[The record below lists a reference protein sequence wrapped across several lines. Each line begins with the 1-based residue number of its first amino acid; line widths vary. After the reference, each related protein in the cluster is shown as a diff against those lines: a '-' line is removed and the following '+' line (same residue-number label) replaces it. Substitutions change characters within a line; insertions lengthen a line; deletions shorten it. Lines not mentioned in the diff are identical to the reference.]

1 MNLSQF
7 LQKALLV
14 KLGLVGS
21 YCATKQF
28 NRILGTSGLF
38 EDLNTNYNI

>member
-1 MNLSQF
+1 MNLSRF

-21 YCATKQF
+21 SATKQF
-28 NRILGTSGLF
+28 NRILGTSELF
-38 EDLNTNYNI
+38 EYLNTNYNI